1 MTRTFVIFL
10 LGLALAFAIGAMS
23 GYVLGSE
30 HGAKAGYTQAL
41 QGLRRT

>member
-10 LGLALAFAIGAMS
+10 LGLGLAFAIGAMS

-30 HGAKAGYTQAL
+30 HGAKAGYMQAVRDR
-41 QGLRRT
+41 GET